1 MKKSSIDL
9 SDIKEDELGKTS
21 SFTDLMNKHQ
31 RKEYLRE
38 KELEKRKD
46 IDEILTEKKSKVK
59 SEEKKKEENLMK
71 TQALELTRS
80 MKFNF
85 DEVKKENNEIKKDGK
100 KKVSKLNIIGEINLL
115 CIGYY
120 IYLLGFTN
128 FQDNKDNYMLNG
140 AIIVLLVLFFG
151 MSVVTNKKIRKL
163 FMLINIFTLIT
174 FILFNVYTIVY

>member
-1 MKKSSIDL
+1 MRNSNIDL
-9 SDIKEDELGKTS
+9 SDIKSDELDKTS

-38 KELEKRKD
+38 KELEKKQD
-46 IDEILTEKKSKVK
+46 IDEIIN
-59 SEEKKKEENLMK
+59 KKKIETKKEKEESLMK

-85 DEVKKENNEIKKDGK
+85 DEVKKENSEAKKSGK
-100 KKVSKLNIIGEINLL
+100 RKISKLNVIGEINLL

-151 MSVVTNKKIRKL
+151 MSVVTNKKVRKV
-163 FMLINIFTLIT
+163 FMFINVITLII
-174 FILFNVYTIVY
+174 FILFNAYTIIY